1 MCNAVENYKQIPIIY
16 PTVMIILSRGLSEG
30 SEKYKKSSNMGEH
43 KLQIKEPDL
52 SIA

>member
-1 MCNAVENYKQIPIIY
+1 MQCSGKLQISITY
-16 PTVMIILSRGLSEG
+16 LTVVIILSHGVSEG

>member
-1 MCNAVENYKQIPIIY
+1 VENYKQIPIEY
-16 PTVMIILSRGLSEG
+16 LTVAIILSHSVSEG

-43 KLQIKEPDL
+43 KLPRKEPDL